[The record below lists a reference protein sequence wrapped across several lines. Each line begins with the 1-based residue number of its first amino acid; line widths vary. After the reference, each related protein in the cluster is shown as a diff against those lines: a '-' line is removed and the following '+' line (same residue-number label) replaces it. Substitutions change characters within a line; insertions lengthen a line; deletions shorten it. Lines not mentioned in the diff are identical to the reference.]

1 MNIVPVDQK
10 LVNFNGAEILG
21 VKANDGKV
29 YVGVRWVCEG
39 IGLTEGQIKSERKKI
54 QDDVVLKQ
62 GGRNLILPTNG
73 GNQEI
78 LTIELDFLPLWLAK
92 ISITPTMQNAQ
103 PEVTECL
110 IEYQL
115 KAKEVLAQAFL
126 NQRPQTQLEVL
137 QGAIN
142 QMVEQEKR
150 LSLVEYRMDAA
161 EKRQEHI
168 KEVLS
173 LHPTEWRSKTTSML
187 NKISFA
193 RGGEGAF
200 QAVRKESYDKLEER
214 AKCKLSVRVTNI
226 KKRMALEGI
235 AKSKIDK
242 VNNLDAIAEDARLTE
257 IYLAIVKEMAIQYK
271 VDGEIA

>member
-1 MNIVPVDQK
+1 MNIVPVNQK